1 MRILPI
7 SKLDQILRSSRPRIR
22 GRTGSN
28 EVIGNLETSLSA
40 RYHKGLTDGHERG
53 YSLIHDI
60 RVGFSQAEVW
70 KVFTVLGR
78 RFMVTIPGA
87 PNSTG
92 SSPAQVL
99 HHEGFV
105 SLFQIWR
112 ALRLKEFDSL
122 YQGVREFSYRKCH
135 PGIYWRPAVF
145 VSLADK
151 KGQMLLQSL
160 ALLVGEACHQGHKA
174 PAAAEQVYGSWELTS
189 QTHETSFKSVFNE
202 SKQFHYCSG

>member
-1 MRILPI
+1 MRILPV

-70 KVFTVLGR
+70 KVFTVPGR

-99 HHEGFV
+99 HHEGFL

-151 KGQMLLQSL
+151 KGQVYLSLTISAGSYSDAGGYVLRQCKCSLL
-160 ALLVGEACHQGHKA
+160 
-174 PAAAEQVYGSWELTS
+174 
-189 QTHETSFKSVFNE
+189 
-202 SKQFHYCSG
+202 